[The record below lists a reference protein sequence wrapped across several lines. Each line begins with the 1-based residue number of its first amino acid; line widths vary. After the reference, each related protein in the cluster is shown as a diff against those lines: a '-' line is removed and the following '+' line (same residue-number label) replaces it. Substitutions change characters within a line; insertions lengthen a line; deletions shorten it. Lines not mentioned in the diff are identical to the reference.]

1 LTPEIVIER
10 RHSHRPSSGRNR
22 IIRIPLDNRPTLG
35 LRGPPKRVLELER
48 VRCRSRRHRSCYET
62 DYEDPAPPLQPQSNV
77 ILANPIPN
85 PCLPLDYS
93 SLIASTGNP
102 AASLGLISNL
112 TEEMIHNLPKQ
123 TVHLPPIHLPG
134 SQADANTEL
143 HTVLFP
149 AEIINPLDGSL
160 SIIQSNSTANS
171 GGVVNIQSPM
181 SVPAQPQLINVP
193 PNNASLQ
200 TFLSTASSPFL
211 QQIQNLMQQVTLSQA
226 QTALPSSNQAPV
238 QSSLPVMPQSN
249 AASISR
255 PNPQTFP
262 RNNTTAGISPSANIR
277 PTNTPNSGSSNPTF
291 SVPSNPGNSTSYRPA
306 NITPYRPPNVTTF
319 QPTRTASSNASD
331 LGPYRPAN
339 ITSYSSMPNRSDRSS
354 MVAPSIPSGST
365 PYISSSSLGSSDS
378 LGYTPGLGNNST
390 DVSNPPQSLSRTPY
404 QPNQPMPKSIL
415 RNGTYNS
422 QLNTT
427 YNRLNPT
434 SVSSPRGIVRK
445 ATTFA

>member
-1 LTPEIVIER
+1 
-10 RHSHRPSSGRNR
+10 
-22 IIRIPLDNRPTLG
+22 
-35 LRGPPKRVLELER
+35 
-48 VRCRSRRHRSCYET
+48 
-62 DYEDPAPPLQPQSNV
+62 
-77 ILANPIPN
+77 
-85 PCLPLDYS
+85 
-93 SLIASTGNP
+93 
-102 AASLGLISNL
+102 
-112 TEEMIHNLPKQ
+112 
-123 TVHLPPIHLPG
+123 
-134 SQADANTEL
+134 
-143 HTVLFP
+143 
-149 AEIINPLDGSL
+149 
-160 SIIQSNSTANS
+160 
-171 GGVVNIQSPM
+171 M

-200 TFLSTASSPFL
+200 TFLSTASGPFL

-238 QSSLPVMPQSN
+238 QSSLPAMPQSN

-255 PNPQTFP
+255 PYPQTFP
-262 RNNTTAGISPSANIR
+262 RNNTTTGISPSANIR

-319 QPTRTASSNASD
+319 QPNRTASSNASD
-331 LGPYRPAN
+331 IGPYRPAN

-354 MVAPSIPSGST
+354 MVPPSIPSGST
-365 PYISSSSLGSSDS
+365 PYISSSSLGSSSS
-378 LGYTPGLGNNST
+378 LDYSPGLGNSST
-390 DVSNPPQSLSRTPY
+390 DVSNPPQSLSQTPY

-415 RNGTYNS
+415 RNRTYNS